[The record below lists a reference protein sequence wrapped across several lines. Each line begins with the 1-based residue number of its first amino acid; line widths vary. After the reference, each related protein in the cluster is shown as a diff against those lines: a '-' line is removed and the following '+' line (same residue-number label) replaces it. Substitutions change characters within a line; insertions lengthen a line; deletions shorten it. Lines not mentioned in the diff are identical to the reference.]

1 MNIRLNHTRAT
12 ILLLAA
18 LAGIVWHAARG
29 HVHVYIPNM
38 RLPELS
44 GPEFV
49 AALAILGVVIVGIV
63 RLRNNR

>member
-1 MNIRLNHTRAT
+1 MKIRLNRTRAT
-12 ILLLAA
+12 IVLLAA
-18 LAGIVWHAARG
+18 LAGLAWHAARG
-29 HVHVYIPNM
+29 RAHVRIPHV

>member
-12 ILLLAA
+12 ALLLAV

-29 HVHVYIPNM
+29 HVHAYIPNR

>member
-29 HVHVYIPNM
+29 HVHVHIPNI

-44 GPEFV
+44 GPEFL

>member
-1 MNIRLNHTRAT
+1 MKIRLNRTRAT
-12 ILLLAA
+12 IVLLAA
-18 LAGIVWHAARG
+18 LAGLAWRAARG
-29 HVHVYIPNM
+29 HVHVRIPHV

>member
-1 MNIRLNHTRAT
+1 MKIRLNRTRAT

-29 HVHVYIPNM
+29 HVHVHIPNI